1 MFSGYPEGEILPFGV
16 LGVGGIPEGSSE
28 LFSNVGPNPAVTI
41 ALGVEFQAVV
51 GKAHRVQFLLDLV
64 EGRSLLGDEEDLLA
78 VGQARGDEIGDR
90 LRLAG
95 SRRTLQPE

>member
-1 MFSGYPEGEILPFGV
+1 MFRRYPEGEILPSGV
-16 LGVGGIPEGSSE
+16 LGVGGIPEGSGE
-28 LFSNVGPNPAVTI
+28 LLSDVGPNSGVFV

-78 VGQARGDEIGDR
+78 VGKARGDEIGDR
-90 LRLAG
+90 LCLAG